1 MSTSGDDAGR
11 VAWGDAAGGKGALK
25 GLAFKAGTVDIKNSS
40 TAWIDRI
47 VSTAAAP
54 GKREPLSAPAV
65 PARREAANRPRS
77 TVAPHRA
84 SRWANT
90 AFLAAICLFVAAAGW
105 RFSRDYLAGR
115 AEATAPSVAALAGD
129 RAPERIRERLQ
140 ERAPDPAPE
149 QQPTRRA
156 DAAPAADRNTTLSA
170 SAGAEP
176 APAQPISVS
185 ASAAGE
191 AGNVEPPA
199 APPAAS
205 PEAARLMERARL
217 LLELGDIVTARA
229 ALERAA
235 ESGSPQAAFAL
246 AETYD
251 PVVLSAWGAVGT
263 RVDPAKAQQLY
274 ARAAAGGV
282 ERARDRLDVSR
293 QPIRGEA
300 RR

>member
-90 AFLAAICLFVAAAGW
+90 AFLAAICLFVAATGW

-129 RAPERIRERLQ
+129 RARERLQ

-263 RVDPAKAQQLY
+263 RGDPAKAQQLY

-282 ERARDRLDVSR
+282 ETARDRLDVPR

-300 RR
+300 GR